1 VPGLSCEHGIHRG
14 ERGVH
19 QRVGCAR
26 REKGF
31 IEMAGKI
38 IKQTKLKEEKW
49 KLKWNR
55 KQARVK

>member
-1 VPGLSCEHGIHRG
+1 VPGLCCERGIHRG

-19 QRVGCAR
+19 ERDGCAR

-38 IKQTKLKEEKW
+38 IKQTKLKEDK
-49 KLKWNR
+49 
-55 KQARVK
+55 